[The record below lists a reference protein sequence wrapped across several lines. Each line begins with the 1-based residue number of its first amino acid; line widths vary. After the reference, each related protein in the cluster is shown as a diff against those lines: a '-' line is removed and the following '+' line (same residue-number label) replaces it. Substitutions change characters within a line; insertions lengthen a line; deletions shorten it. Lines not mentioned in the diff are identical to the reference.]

1 MASIDVYRHLLNI
14 YGDQTVDVMGGALQ
28 QWQQCVTSSA
38 ADFYNGSMQALVH
51 HWQKYI
57 ANGGDYAEKN
67 NNNNKKPTVVY
78 S

>member
-1 MASIDVYRHLLNI
+1 MFIDTFWTFMETKQWMWWVVHYSSDNSVLHPLLQI
-14 YGDQTVDVMGGALQ
+14 
-28 QWQQCVTSSA
+28 
-38 ADFYNGSMQALVH
+38 FYNGSMQALVH

-67 NNNNKKPTVVY
+67 NNNNNKKPTVFY